1 MRQPKS
7 KRKDHL
13 KDLYLAPMCLGSLQG
28 LLVTLAQS
36 HAKKNQ
42 QKTKT
47 AENTDSTKTKQRV
60 GGSGGRGWETG
71 ELTQQ
76 ETTLA
81 PVDSL
86 SISDATQ
93 VLTHLHWPHS
103 RASQRLRTARRR
115 AAKNF
120 LVSVQAAFQNYLGS
134 QETFQVM
141 P

>member
-1 MRQPKS
+1 MQ
-7 KRKDHL
+7 
-13 KDLYLAPMCLGSLQG
+13 
-28 LLVTLAQS
+28 
-36 HAKKNQ
+36 KKNQ